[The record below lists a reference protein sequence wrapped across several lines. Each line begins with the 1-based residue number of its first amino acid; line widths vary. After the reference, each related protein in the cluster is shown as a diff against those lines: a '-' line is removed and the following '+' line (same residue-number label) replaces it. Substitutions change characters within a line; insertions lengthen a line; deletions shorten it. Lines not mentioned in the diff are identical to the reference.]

1 MRLPRTASSLPLFT
15 IQEPIVNVASVPQRS
30 PFRYAGGKT
39 WLIPQIRRWLASLPS
54 RPSEF
59 IEAFAGGASVGL
71 TVGIEARAEH
81 VTLIELDRDVSVV
94 WEAIFGG
101 RSEALCDRLLTFKMT
116 RDSARDIIESKPRS
130 IVDRAFRT
138 LVRNRVLHGGI
149 LAPGASM
156 MNEGENGRGVLSRWY
171 PATLANRIR
180 SLALHRSR
188 FAALPLDGVG
198 VIRSNANR
206 SDTAFFVD
214 PPYTVAGRRL
224 YTCHQIDHEELFDAC
239 SRVQGAVLLTYDNTP
254 QVRAWAAKYGFD
266 TALVPMKSRQH
277 TVKLELLIGKD
288 LAWVRGLSSAAVL

>member
-54 RPSEF
+54 KPSEF

>member
-39 WLIPQIRRWLASLPS
+39 WLIPQIRRWLASLPC